1 MRLVISAV
9 LSRWTL
15 LLALVG
21 GTLLGIDHRLA
32 QIDVTHARQVAPV
45 TLAAHGG
52 SMR

>member
-1 MRLVISAV
+1 MKLVISAI

-15 LLALVG
+15 LLAVVC

-32 QIDVTHARQVAPV
+32 QIQVTHARQVAPV
-45 TLAAHGG
+45 TLAVHGG